1 MLPTFDDRDDIN
13 MSDQLQAVLR
23 KPQTRGDLTKL
34 RQQSKIPA
42 VVYGHGAKN
51 QPILLDYRAFEK
63 LYGSSGTSS
72 LVDLAVEGSVKP
84 LKVLISE
91 VQRDPVTHKVIH
103 VDLHQVRMDEKIRTH
118 INLEFV
124 GESPAVKSLGGNLVI
139 NTNTLTVECLPQDLI
154 SSIAVDISPLSELDQ
169 NIHVRD
175 LNVPSGMT
183 VIDSPDGS
191 VVSVLAPRVE
201 KVEVAPAAETVPGEV
216 GAEEGAVAE
225 GEGAAAE
232 PAESPAG
239 SPKEK
244 K

>member
-1 MLPTFDDRDDIN
+1 
-13 MSDQLQAVLR
+13 MSDQLHAVVR

-34 RQQSKIPA
+34 RKQSKIPA
-42 VVYGHGAKN
+42 VVYGHGANN
-51 QPILLDYRAFEK
+51 QSVVLDYRAFEK
-63 LYGSSGTSS
+63 LYNSAGTSS
-72 LVDLAVEGSVKP
+72 LVDLAVEGSAKP

-91 VQRDPVTHKVIH
+91 VQRDPVTSKVIH
-103 VDLHQVRMDEKIRTH
+103 VDLHQVRMDEKIRTE

-154 SSIAVDISPLSELDQ
+154 SSISVDISQLSELDQ

-175 LNVPSGMT
+175 LSVPVGMT

-201 KVEVAPAAETVPGEV
+201 KVEVAAPAETVPGEP
-216 GAEEGAVAE
+216 GAAEGAAVE
-225 GEGAAAE
+225 GEGAVVASAE
-232 PAESPAG
+232 ASAS